1 MPNAERIVVD
11 QHYMAETAG
20 KIAAVAD
27 ALQSCCSRL
36 SGTRGS
42 LQNGCGEDVRLRY
55 AVRLRVA
62 QRSEGGQTIGGVI
75 QALCRSLTAESAAVE
90 RLAGNVRQ
98 VAAQFQ
104 NVEQELSAYA
114 SHLGTGEDEAAP
126 QASADASSGEG
137 KTKPAPS
144 PWRNFLDGV
153 PVAVIKGSVSKNGT
167 IFGKPASGL
176 AEGDLLG
183 ASLTTKK
190 KFKWDTKKKD
200 ADLSVSATAEGH
212 LARGKLSG
220 SVGDLSGS
228 VEGKIGV
235 VSATGTLGVSLYKDG
250 KLSPA
255 LEGKLKLEA
264 AAAKGKVEAQYG
276 NEQFNGH
283 AKAEGS
289 VGVASVE
296 AGGGAGMIT
305 YTDEAGSQKTELGVQ
320 GKAGAEA
327 YVATGELS
335 GGVTIFGIK
344 IDAKVRGYAGGAG
357 ASASGRFTTGGISG
371 SIGAGLGLGGGVEIS
386 VDWSN
391 FSLFS

>member
-27 ALQSCCSRL
+27 ALQSCCIRL

-75 QALCRSLTAESAAVE
+75 EALCRSLTAESAAVE

-144 PWRNFLDGV
+144 PWRSFLDGV
-153 PVAVIKGSVSKNGT
+153 PVAIVGGGVAGVGGLSGVS
-167 IFGKPASGL
+167 GKFFSGL
-176 AEGDLLG
+176 TWDPAEKESGLIIYQEHREK
-183 ASLTTKK
+183 SLT
-190 KFKWDTKKKD
+190 
-200 ADLSVSATAEGH
+200 S
-212 LARGKLSG
+212 GKLSG
-220 SVGDLSGS
+220 GLGDLSAS
-228 VEGKIGV
+228 MEGKAGSSEV
-235 VSATGTLGVSLYKDG
+235 TGTVGLSLYKDG

-255 LEGKLKLEA
+255 LEMKLKSEIA
-264 AAAKGKVEAQYG
+264 AFKGKAGAQYG

-283 AKAEGS
+283 VEAE
-289 VGVASVE
+289 VGVGVLESELAV
-296 AGGGAGMIT
+296 GAGVIT
-305 YTDEAGSQKTELGVQ
+305 YTDKAGNQKTEMGLQ
-320 GKAGAEA
+320 GKAGAAA
-327 YVATGELS
+327 YVTSGKVS
-335 GGVTIFGIK
+335 GGLTIFGIE
-344 IDAKVRGYAGGAG
+344 INATAKGHVGAG
-357 ASASGRFTTGGISG
+357 FEAEGRITTGGVSG
-371 SIGAGLGLGGGVEIS
+371 SIGGSLGLGGSMEIS

-391 FSLFS
+391 FSLFG

>member
-114 SHLGTGEDEAAP
+114 SQLGTGEDEAAP

-144 PWRNFLDGV
+144 PWRSFLDGV
-153 PVAVIKGSVSKNGT
+153 PVAIVGGGVAGVGGLPGVS
-167 IFGKPASGL
+167 GKFFPGLTWDPAEKESELIIYQEHREKSTTSGKIS
-176 AEGDLLG
+176 GGLG
-183 ASLTTKK
+183 A
-190 KFKWDTKKKD
+190 
-200 ADLSVSATAEGH
+200 LSASM
-212 LARGKLSG
+212 
-220 SVGDLSGS
+220 
-228 VEGKIGV
+228 EGKVGSSEV
-235 VSATGTLGVSLYKDG
+235 TGTVGLSLYKDG

-255 LEGKLKLEA
+255 LEMELKSEIAAFKGEA
-264 AAAKGKVEAQYG
+264 SAQYG

-283 AKAEGS
+283 VEAE
-289 VGVASVE
+289 VGVGVLESELAV
-296 AGGGAGMIT
+296 GAGVIT
-305 YTDEAGSQKTELGVQ
+305 YTDKAGNQKTELGLQ
-320 GKAGAEA
+320 GKAGAAA
-327 YVATGELS
+327 YVTSGKVS
-335 GGVTIFGIK
+335 GGLTIFGIE
-344 IDAKVRGYAGGAG
+344 INITAKAHVGAG
-357 ASASGRFTTGGISG
+357 FEAEGRITTGGVSG
-371 SIGAGLGLGGGVEIS
+371 SIGGSLGLGGSLEIS
-386 VDWSN
+386 MDWSN
-391 FSLFS
+391 FSLFG